1 MSLES
6 PRAIEI
12 SPVLAQTIELNP
24 VPSLHPTKSTDP
36 PLINTDIRSVYE
48 TVQDSVRKDSS
59 LRSLITPTT
68 QADASASLHHTYNN
82 SDSYTSIGPALRIV
96 NDSLNSRG
104 KKKVTREALAQTRL
118 SDRK

>member
-12 SPVLAQTIELNP
+12 SPVLAQTIGLTS
-24 VPSLHPTKSTDP
+24 VPSLHPVKPTDAS
-36 PLINTDIRSVYE
+36 LINTDIRAVYE

-59 LRSLITPTT
+59 LRSLITQTT
-68 QADASASLHHTYNN
+68 QPDASTSLHHTYNN
-82 SDSYTSIGPALRIV
+82 SDSYTSMGPTLRVV

-104 KKKVTREALAQTRL
+104 RIKFTREARTQPR
-118 SDRK
+118 SVDR